1 MELIVIGDVCRVGLA
16 AKLNGRGIVNTNV
29 VGNENASLNVNVSVN
44 VSVKEIGVE
53 IVIRIEIRREA
64 GLSHPTELA
73 TYCPVIPRSERGVQ
87 FMSPMKKVISNVT
100 GKSQQ
105 RPEDLQVADLHIPP
119 ALISLV

>member
-1 MELIVIGDVCRVGLA
+1 MVSPMELIVIGDVCRVGLA
-16 AKLNGRGIVNTNV
+16 ARMNGRRIVNTNV
-29 VGNENASLNVNVSVN
+29 VGNENASLN

-64 GLSHPTELA
+64 GLNHPTEWA
-73 TYCPVIPRSERGVQ
+73 TYCQVNPRNERGVQ
-87 FMSPMKKVISNVT
+87 FMSPMKKLTSNVT

-105 RPEDLQVADLHIPP
+105 RLEDLQVADLHIPQ

>member
-1 MELIVIGDVCRVGLA
+1 MVSPMELIVIGDVCRVGLA
-16 AKLNGRGIVNTNV
+16 ARMNGRRIVNKNV
-29 VGNENASLNVNVSVN
+29 VGNENASLN

-73 TYCPVIPRSERGVQ
+73 TYCPVNPRSERGVQ
-87 FMSPMKKVISNVT
+87 FMSPMKKVTSNVT

-105 RPEDLQVADLHIPP
+105 RLEDLQVADLHIPQ